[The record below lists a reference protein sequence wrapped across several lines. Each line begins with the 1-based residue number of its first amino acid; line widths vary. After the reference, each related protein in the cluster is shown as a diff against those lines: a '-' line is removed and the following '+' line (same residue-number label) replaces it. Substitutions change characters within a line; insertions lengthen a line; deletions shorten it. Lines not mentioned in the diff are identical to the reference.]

1 MLKDE
6 GGYSLLLNEE
16 WLSLYLPFFEIIFRD
31 AFSTSLKNEKK
42 KKKLIG
48 DPLQTVQN
56 MNYQLIQINCYN

>member
-42 KKKLIG
+42 K
-48 DPLQTVQN
+48 N
-56 MNYQLIQINCYN
+56 